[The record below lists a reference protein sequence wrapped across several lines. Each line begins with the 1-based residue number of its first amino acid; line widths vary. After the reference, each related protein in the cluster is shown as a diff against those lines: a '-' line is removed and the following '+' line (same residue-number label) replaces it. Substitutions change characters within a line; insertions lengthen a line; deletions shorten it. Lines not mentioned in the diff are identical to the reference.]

1 MFQDEIVIYVKAGNG
16 GRGCVSF
23 HREKYQPKGGPD
35 GGNGGQG
42 GDIIIHANPHL
53 NTLFHLIH
61 QRKLIAQNGQPGRG
75 NNCTGKNGRASILP
89 VPPGT
94 IIRRVNY
101 EQVLKDLKKPDE
113 RIIIVHGG
121 RGGRGNRT
129 FATSTHQTPRHAGPG
144 EPGEEKWL
152 HLELKLI
159 ADVGLVGLPN
169 AGKSFLLRRLTSAR
183 PKVAD
188 YPFTTLEPCLG
199 IIKGPD
205 YRTRVIADLPGLIE
219 GAHQGKGLGDKFLK
233 HIERTRMIAHIIDF
247 ASATPP
253 KKAYQTIRKELSRY
267 SKVLSR
273 KPEII
278 IANKMDLPKASQNW
292 QDYGKAFTRRIIPI
306 SAVTKLGLDKLHR
319 ALFRILS

>member
-1 MFQDEIVIYVKAGNG
+1 MFKDEITIYVKAGHG
-16 GRGCVSF
+16 GKGCIGF

-35 GGNGGQG
+35 GGNGGKG
-42 GDIIIHANPHL
+42 GDIIFQANPHL
-53 NTLFHLIH
+53 NTLFHLVH
-61 QRKLIAQNGQPGRG
+61 TRKLIAQSGQPGQG
-75 NNCTGKNGRASILP
+75 NNCTGKNGRDLTVV

-94 IIRRVNY
+94 IIRRVEH
-101 EQVLKDLKKPDE
+101 EQVLKDLNKPGE
-113 RIIIVHGG
+113 HIIIVHGG

-129 FATSTHQTPRHAGPG
+129 FATSTNQTPRNAGPG

-159 ADVGLVGLPN
+159 ADIGLVGFPN
-169 AGKSFLLRRLTSAR
+169 AGKSFLLRRLTAAR

-199 IIKGPD
+199 IIKGPE
-205 YRTRVIADLPGLIE
+205 YRTLVIADLPGLIE

-233 HIERTRMIAHIIDF
+233 HIERTRTIAHIIDF
-247 ASATPP
+247 ASDSSP
-253 KKAYQTIRKELSRY
+253 KKAYQTIRKELARY

-278 IANKMDLPKASQNW
+278 IANKMDLPQAVQNW
-292 QDYGKAFTRRIIPI
+292 QEYQKAFTRRIIPI
-306 SAVTKLGLDKLHR
+306 SVVTKTGLDKLHR
-319 ALFRILS
+319 ALFRGIS